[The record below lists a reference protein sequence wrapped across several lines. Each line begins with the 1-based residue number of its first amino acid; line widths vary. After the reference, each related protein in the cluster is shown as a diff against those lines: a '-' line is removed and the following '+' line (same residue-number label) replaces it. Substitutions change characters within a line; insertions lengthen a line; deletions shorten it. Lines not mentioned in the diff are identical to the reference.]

1 MITREEVR
9 QLAQVESPSACA
21 VSFDFQPEVPQD
33 KSHSNEV
40 ILIKDLVRACL
51 RKAERKRNH
60 ASLREDLEHILEI
73 AERLHGNHSR
83 GKVIFACKEQGIWR
97 ELDDPPR
104 LGRSQIAVNSRFY
117 LKPLVAAHS
126 GPPRTCIAL
135 ADRQKARIFEL
146 QDEQLTQ
153 KPDLYF
159 GTLPPLGR
167 SDGFR
172 GYEAGH
178 RERHLEKQVMQHFKE
193 FADSLH
199 LLLNREKF
207 ELLLVGCRDE
217 AWPEIE
223 PLLSS
228 ELRRRLVKRF
238 LLDPGLAAPQEVR
251 EQANRFLSEFLKS
264 EEQALIREVIGEAQR
279 NARGALG
286 LRHVFTALERQEV
299 QTLVVS
305 RDFQAEAVECPNCRH
320 LDTRMVRSC
329 AVCGHETRE
338 IRDVSDTLV
347 DLALRNGAD
356 IKFIDG
362 DPDLEKAGRVG
373 ALLRFRADQST
384 PQKVA
389 V

>member
-1 MITREEVR
+1 MITREEIR
-9 QLAQVESPSACA
+9 HLSQVESPDSSAI
-21 VSFDFQPEVPQD
+21 SFYFQPQIPQD
-33 KSHSNEV
+33 KSHRQEA
-40 ILIKDLVRACL
+40 ILVKDLIRESL
-51 RKAERKRNH
+51 RKAERLRNH
-60 ASLREDLEHILEI
+60 LALREDLQRILEV
-73 AERLHGNHSR
+73 AEFLHGNHSR

-97 ELDDPPR
+97 ELDVPAR
-104 LGRSQIAVNSRFY
+104 LGRSLITVNSRFH

-135 ADRQKARIFEL
+135 VDRQKARIFEL
-146 QDEQLTQ
+146 HDEQLTQ

-159 GTLPPLGR
+159 GSLPPLGR

-178 RERHLEKQVMQHFKE
+178 RERHLEKQVIQHFKE
-193 FADSLH
+193 FAESLH
-199 LLLNREKF
+199 LLLNRERF
-207 ELLLVGCRDE
+207 ELLLIGCRDE

-223 PLLSS
+223 PLLTS

-238 LLDPGLAAPQEVR
+238 LLDPGMASPQQVR

-264 EEQALIREVIGEAQR
+264 EEQALIREVMGEAQR
-279 NARGALG
+279 NGRGALG
-286 LRHVFTALERQEV
+286 LRHVLTALERQEV

-305 RDFQAEAVECPNCRH
+305 RDLQADAVECPNCRH

-338 IRDVSDTLV
+338 IRDVSDALV
-347 DLALRNGAD
+347 DLALRNGAE

-362 DPDLEKAGRVG
+362 DPDLEKTGRVG

-384 PQKVA
+384 PQKAA